1 MQTTLA
7 GNLKSHGKKKY
18 TVCCC
23 CHCCCL
29 SHIPLFCDPMDCSP
43 PGSSVHGILQ
53 ARILEWVAIFI
64 SRGIFLTQRLNL
76 YILHWQADS
85 LPLSH
90 QGNSN
95 ILTIKRGAQEVD
107 GEWWRRG
114 QSSHSLEGNLFFV
127 PFYSLVFNFKLHCKI
142 MFYHRNHFDSN
153 KILYLKDRNGAC
165 IEHTHKSPPAPQCR

>member
-95 ILTIKRGAQEVD
+95 ILTIKEEPRKWMVNG
-107 GEWWRRG
+107 GEGDKAATLWKVTSFLCHFIH
-114 QSSHSLEGNLFFV
+114 QFSTSNCTA
-127 PFYSLVFNFKLHCKI
+127 KLCFTIETTLTATK
-142 MFYHRNHFDSN
+142 F
-153 KILYLKDRNGAC
+153 C
-165 IEHTHKSPPAPQCR
+165 I